1 MDEAEKRERKMSNW
15 MEDAEGEDT
24 PAEEKKKNMKKVS

>member
-1 MDEAEKRERKMSNW
+1 MDGGEKRERKMSNW

-24 PAEEKKKNMKKVS
+24 PAEEKKE